1 MPPLA
6 DLAATYSSTSPPQ
19 LGGRTT
25 QRHSAF
31 VPASQLLVERY
42 FLTTGV
48 LSSFYYWIGAK
59 RVAASPAVFYNS
71 SNAEV
76 PEAYSTEPYAHWASY
91 HYQQASVPGYECVLA
106 VGSYAYDTFSGNPE
120 SKAHL
125 SDPKHYQRTPDSKY
139 GCVDHLCLGRTL
151 IWHCCCAVAL
161 SSCAS
166 AAAAYPKEPEEMHMQ
181 LGHPGIICWA
191 AAGLPPSAPASTTA
205 SVRRR

>member
-1 MPPLA
+1 MPHLA

-19 LGGRTT
+19 LPGRTT

-59 RVAASPAVFYNS
+59 RVAALPAVFYNS

-76 PEAYSTEPYAHWASY
+76 PQVHSTEPYAHWASY
-91 HYQQASVPGYECVLA
+91 HYQQASAPGYECVLA

-125 SDPKHYQRTPDSKY
+125 GDPKHYQRTPDSKY
-139 GCVDHLCLGRTL
+139 GCVDHLCLGPNL
-151 IWHCCCAVAL
+151 ALLLCCCAVVQCAPRGAL
-161 SSCAS
+161 
-166 AAAAYPKEPEEMHMQ
+166 Q
-181 LGHPGIICWA
+181 LQLRIWRSQA
-191 AAGLPPSAPASTTA
+191 
-205 SVRRR
+205 